1 MDTQRNKLNIYLFSG
16 LTLSAVTAALYI
28 LCFFASFD
36 RAVGYFDASPLTA
49 VLHALLALT
58 ILWVA
63 SLLLL
68 LPRGGLDIGVPT
80 PRRGSTVLAYLLTAA
95 FVISVY
101 LHIKS
106 AEPTLLSLVIA
117 LLGGVSAAY
126 AGCTAIFNGTGS
138 GSRSLLGYGVI
149 AWCFLSIVEAYFN
162 KYVTMNSPVK
172 LLLMF
177 SMVFMMLFQ
186 LHETGA
192 TVGRWRPRIYA
203 VFGLLNVL
211 LSASFSLSYFACDL
225 FEVYSIPEFLP
236 TALVSLVYAAY
247 TVSRLLDM
255 SAARPDD
262 VRPPSVEPTEAAA
275 PESTD
280 SEPRQ

>member
-1 MDTQRNKLNIYLFSG
+1 MDTQKNKLKIYIFSG
-16 LTLSAVTAALYI
+16 LALSAITAALYI
-28 LCFFASFD
+28 LCFFVSFD

-58 ILWVA
+58 IIWVA
-63 SLLLL
+63 SLLIL

-80 PRRGSTVLAYLLTAA
+80 PRHGSTVSAYLLAAA

-101 LHIKS
+101 LHIRAS
-106 AEPTLLSLVIA
+106 EPTLLSLITA
-117 LLGGVSAAY
+117 LLGGVGAAY
-126 AGCTAIFNGTGS
+126 AGCTAIFGHGS

-186 LHETGA
+186 LHEIGA
-192 TVGRWRPRIYA
+192 TVGRWRLRIYA

-225 FEVYSIPEFLP
+225 FGVYSIPEFLP
-236 TALVSLVYAAY
+236 TATVSLIHAFYTAA
-247 TVSRLLDM
+247 RLLDM
-255 SAARPDD
+255 LAVRPDD
-262 VRPPSVEPTEAAA
+262 VRPDADAASDASDA

-280 SEPRQ
+280 STPQE